1 MHLVHRSGV
10 LVLLLLSTL
19 VYLRR
24 LKAVLGPAAT
34 GHPSTPYR
42 IFLAALILVVK
53 YVEDNPYR
61 NKRWKKISYIETNG
75 VYI

>member
-1 MHLVHRSGV
+1 M
-10 LVLLLLSTL
+10 STL

-24 LKAVLGPAAT
+24 LRAALGPAAT
-34 GHPSTPYR
+34 GLPSTPYR

-61 NKRWKKISYIETNG
+61 NKWWKKMSRMETNR
-75 VYI
+75 VCI